1 MISDGKNKKS
11 SLRWAIEELSKQKK
25 ELEDKLT
32 IAYKREETGSL
43 ISEVNAQKY
52 ALNKRIAA
60 LEEGLQVSTKLVDTP
75 IDFLEEEISKI
86 NDKLDIAQERLQNL
100 EQDQYLEDLG
110 RKLNRKQKEEIPE
123 DLSIEEESYLAD
135 QTLPSSNP
143 SANLQPFSTLEQEP
157 ATTTET
163 MAITS
168 NRIETENS
176 SASRLPE
183 KPKPEDQE
191 SSRNEKS
198 KPVPVKGLEATAE
211 KLGVEPEF
219 LVQKGTQA
227 LLRMIARNGGKLSF
241 PLEIDQ
247 ID

>member
-1 MISDGKNKKS
+1 MGKIKS

-157 ATTTET
+157 A
-163 MAITS
+163 
-168 NRIETENS
+168 NHH
-176 SASRLPE
+176 
-183 KPKPEDQE
+183 
-191 SSRNEKS
+191 
-198 KPVPVKGLEATAE
+198 
-211 KLGVEPEF
+211 
-219 LVQKGTQA
+219 
-227 LLRMIARNGGKLSF
+227 
-241 PLEIDQ
+241 
-247 ID
+247 